1 MVLNQTLFHIF
12 IWNPCIDIYH
22 IYIHFSM
29 TNKQDLS
36 RRRFISGTALAAI
49 GTIGS
54 AGLITSCSR
63 NTPAGGEIKLPE
75 LLNMAPDGQ
84 VLRAGLI
91 GCGGRGTGA
100 AINFLEAGP
109 NLQIVAL
116 GDIFQDRLDN
126 CRAELKTQ
134 KNVEIPDEKCF
145 LGFDNYE
152 KVIDSGVD
160 IVLLCT
166 PPHFRPQHVEAAIK
180 AGKHI
185 FMEKPCAVDP
195 VGARS
200 VLVSAERA
208 KQKGLSIV
216 SGTIRRVQKD
226 FMETRR
232 RVMNGEIGEIVS
244 AHITRNGGSLW
255 VIKRQPGMSDMEYM
269 LRNWANFC
277 WLSGDHIVEQFIH
290 EVDVMN
296 WYLGKNPVKA
306 MGWGGRQRRITGDQY
321 DFFSVEYVYDNG
333 MHTHCAARQITGC
346 SNLTEQHIVG
356 TKGFANAT
364 GTIYDLKGQEIWK
377 YPHPEEGSADL
388 TWKVK
393 DPYVQEH
400 INLVTGIRTGNLVN
414 DAEAQVNST
423 LITIMGR
430 MSAYTGKDVTWD
442 EVMNSD
448 LYLGPKTYA
457 FGPVPGIPETIPVIG
472 LAPNE

>member
-1 MVLNQTLFHIF
+1 MESKKDF
-12 IWNPCIDIYH
+12 
-22 IYIHFSM
+22 
-29 TNKQDLS
+29 S
-36 RRRFISGTALAAI
+36 RRKFISKTAMATI
-49 GTIGS
+49 GTVGAIQ
-54 AGLITSCSR
+54 LLNSCAENSSKR
-63 NTPAGGEIKLPE
+63 NEIKLPE
-75 LLNMAPDGQ
+75 LLSQAPDGKI
-84 VLRAGLI
+84 LKAGLI

-100 AINFLEAGP
+100 AINYLDAGP

-116 GDIFQDRLDN
+116 GDVFQDRLDK
-126 CRAELKTQ
+126 CKAELKTQ

-145 LGFDNYE
+145 LGFDSYE
-152 KVIDSGVD
+152 KVIDAGVD
-160 IVLLCT
+160 VVLLCT
-166 PPHFRPQHVEAAIK
+166 PPHFRPQHVEAAVK

-208 KQKGLSIV
+208 KQNGLCIV

-232 RVMNGEIGEIVS
+232 RVLNGEIGEIVS
-244 AHITRNGGSLW
+244 AHIIRNGGSLW
-255 VIKRQPGMSDMEYM
+255 VIKRRPGMSDMEYM

-290 EVDVMN
+290 EIDVMN
-296 WYLGKNPVKA
+296 WYIGKNPVKA

-321 DFFSVEYVYDNG
+321 DFFSIEYVYDNG
-333 MHTHCAARQITGC
+333 MQTHCAARQITGC
-346 SNLTEQHIVG
+346 SNLTKQLITG
-356 TKGFANAT
+356 TNGFADAK
-364 GTIYDLKGQEIWK
+364 GTIFNLKGEEIWK
-377 YPHPEEGSADL
+377 YPYPAEGSTDL

-400 INLVTGIRTGNLVN
+400 INLVTGIRTGKTVN

-457 FGPVPGIPETIPVIG
+457 FGPVPGIPETIPVIW
-472 LAPNE
+472 AEVK

>member
-1 MVLNQTLFHIF
+1 MENDSCRKSSNGKDLN
-12 IWNPCIDIYH
+12 
-22 IYIHFSM
+22 
-29 TNKQDLS
+29 
-36 RRRFISGTALAAI
+36 RRKFISNTAIATL
-49 GTIGS
+49 GTIG
-54 AGLITSCSR
+54 AVGLITSCKG
-63 NTPAGGEIKLPE
+63 NEEKLPV
-75 LLNMAPDGQ
+75 LLNEAPDGK
-84 VLRAGLI
+84 VLKAGLV

-100 AINFLEAGP
+100 AVNYVDAGP
-109 NLQIVAL
+109 NLQITAL
-116 GDIFQDRLDN
+116 GDVFQDRLDQ
-126 CRAELKTQ
+126 CRAQLKKQ
-134 KNVEIPDEKCF
+134 RNIEIADDKCF
-145 LGFDNYE
+145 TGFDSYQ

-160 IVLLCT
+160 VVLLCT
-166 PPHFRPQHVEAAIK
+166 PPHFRPVHVEAAVN

-200 VLVSAERA
+200 VLVSAKRA
-208 KQKGLSIV
+208 EQKGLCIV

-226 FMETRR
+226 FMETHR
-232 RVMNGEIGEIVS
+232 RVKNGEIGEIVS
-244 AHITRNGGSLW
+244 AHIIRNGGSLW
-255 VIKRQPGMSDMEYM
+255 VIQRQPGMSDMEYM

-296 WYLGKNPVKA
+296 WYIGKNPVKA
-306 MGWGGRQRRITGDQY
+306 IGWGGRQRRVTGDQY
-321 DFFSVEYVYDNG
+321 DFFSIEYLYDNG

-346 SNLTEQHIVG
+346 SNLTKQFITG
-356 TKGFANAT
+356 TNGFANAT
-364 GTIYDLKGQEIWK
+364 GTIYNLKGEQVWK
-377 YPHPEEGSADL
+377 YPTPEEGSTDL

-400 INLVTGIRTGNLVN
+400 INLVTAIRTGNIIN

-442 EVMNSD
+442 EVLNSD

-472 LAPNE
+472 AEPKLS

>member
-1 MVLNQTLFHIF
+1 MENEKSVKPSNGKDLN
-12 IWNPCIDIYH
+12 
-22 IYIHFSM
+22 
-29 TNKQDLS
+29 
-36 RRRFISGTALAAI
+36 RRKFISNTTIATL
-49 GTIGS
+49 GTIGTM
-54 AGLITSCSR
+54 GLIQSCKG
-63 NTPAGGEIKLPE
+63 TEEKGKEKLPV
-75 LLNMAPDGQ
+75 LLNQAPDGK
-84 VLRAGLI
+84 VLKAGLV

-100 AINFLEAGP
+100 AVNYVDAGP
-109 NLQIVAL
+109 NLQITAL
-116 GDIFQDRLDN
+116 GDVFQDRLDQ
-126 CRAELKTQ
+126 CRAQLKKQ
-134 KNVEIPDEKCF
+134 RNIEIADEKCF
-145 LGFDNYE
+145 TGFDSYQ

-160 IVLLCT
+160 VVLLCT
-166 PPHFRPQHVEAAIK
+166 PPHFRPVHVEAAIN

-200 VLVSAERA
+200 VMVSAKRA
-208 KQKGLSIV
+208 EQKGLCIV

-226 FMETRR
+226 FMETHR
-232 RVMNGEIGEIVS
+232 RVKNGEIGEIVS
-244 AHITRNGGSLW
+244 AHIIRNGGSLW

-296 WYLGKNPVKA
+296 WYIGKNPVKA
-306 MGWGGRQRRITGDQY
+306 IGWGGRQRRVTGDQY
-321 DFFSVEYVYDNG
+321 DFFSIEYLYDNG

-346 SNLTEQHIVG
+346 SNLTKQFITG

-364 GTIYDLKGQEIWK
+364 GTIYNLKGEQLWK
-377 YPHPEEGSADL
+377 YPTPEEGSTDL

-400 INLVTGIRTGNLVN
+400 INLVTAIRTGNIIN

-430 MSAYTGKDVTWD
+430 MSAYTGKDVTWE
-442 EVMNSD
+442 EVLNSD

-472 LAPNE
+472 SEPKLS

>member
-1 MVLNQTLFHIF
+1 MNTR
-12 IWNPCIDIYH
+12 DE
-22 IYIHFSM
+22 
-29 TNKQDLS
+29 LS
-36 RRRFISGTALAAI
+36 RRKFLSNTAIAAI
-49 GTIGS
+49 GTIGAAQLIS
-54 AGLITSCSR
+54 SCAG
-63 NTPAGGEIKLPE
+63 NTAKKEQIKLPA
-75 LLNMAPDGQ
+75 LPDQAPDGK
-84 VLRAGLI
+84 VLKAGLI

-100 AINFLEAGP
+100 AINFLDAGP
-109 NLQIVAL
+109 NLQIVAV
-116 GDIFQDRLDN
+116 GDIFQDRLDK
-126 CRAELKTQ
+126 CRAELKAQ
-134 KNVEIPDEKCF
+134 KNVDIPDEKCF

-160 IVLLCT
+160 VVLLCT

-200 VLVSAERA
+200 VMVSSERA
-208 KQKGLSIV
+208 KQNGLSIV

-232 RVMNGEIGEIVS
+232 RVLNGEIGEIVS
-244 AHITRNGGSLW
+244 AHIIRNGGSLW
-255 VIKRQPGMSDMEYM
+255 VIRRQPGMSDMEYM

-290 EVDVMN
+290 EIDVMN
-296 WYLGKNPVKA
+296 WYIGKNPVKA
-306 MGWGGRQRRITGDQY
+306 IGWGGRQRRVTGDQY

-333 MHTHCAARQITGC
+333 MQTHCAARQITGC
-346 SNLTEQHIVG
+346 SNITDQLITG
-356 TKGFANAT
+356 TNGFANAK
-364 GTIYDLKGQEIWK
+364 GKLFNLKGEEIWK
-377 YPHPEEGSADL
+377 YPFPEEGSTDL
-388 TWKVK
+388 TWKVT

-400 INLVTGIRTGNLVN
+400 INLVTGIRTGNIVN
-414 DAEAQVNST
+414 DAEAQINST

-430 MSAYTGKDVTWD
+430 MSAYTGKDVTWE

-457 FGPVPGIPETIPVIG
+457 FGPVPGIPETVPVIG
-472 LAPNE
+472 AEPKQ